1 MATKFNDLFN
11 EILKENIPT
20 QTDPNQQ
27 AALNKAQQEI
37 DNIFKAHGSTTDPNA
52 KLEFN
57 NAITN
62 NLDAYVKET
71 QKQQATTQ
79 PKANVPPNSNQQQ
92 NGQQQNGQQQ
102 NGQQQN
108 GQQQNGQQQNGR
120 QQGVQ
125 QNQTQPNTPPK
136 FPIK

>member
-20 QTDPNQQ
+20 QTNPNQQ
-27 AALNKAQQEI
+27 AAFNKAQQEI
-37 DNIFKAHGSTTDPNA
+37 DNLFKAHGSTTDPNA
-52 KLEFN
+52 KIQFI

-62 NLDAYVKET
+62 KLDAYVKET

-79 PKANVPPNSNQQQ
+79 PPKTNVPPNNNQQQ

-102 NGQQQN
+102 NGQQQ
-108 GQQQNGQQQNGR
+108 
-120 QQGVQ
+120 GVQPNQ
-125 QNQTQPNTPPK
+125 QNQTQPNTSNTPPK